1 MKSLYPLF
9 PQSGSLFLL
18 LYYFSLVCYSQ
29 QNKEDVDSIYSL
41 IKTDIKAADS
51 LFKSLEQSYL
61 TAEVDSVY
69 AHFYAAGGLI
79 NYYNHRSKLSAN
91 YYKKALNTRYSDE
104 NLPFKARMYNNLG
117 IALELSMEFDKSYAA
132 YNKSFKLEQKISNN
146 YGAMET
152 KMNIGLLF
160 INSKNYVDAN
170 KLLLEAL
177 NYFSTDSIDSNKV
190 ALCYQNLGK
199 LNASIS
205 NYTMADSLTSIALKY
220 FNQMGNAEGILEC
233 LNNRVHHNLELKN
246 INLARYYLN
255 QCKVYDTTDT
265 YFFNTVLP
273 LLEARVLHAE
283 GYSKTALSTLKKL
296 LEQHR
301 NNLVITHQISELE
314 MEIYANSGNGQ
325 QFSEAFDRYKL
336 SLDSLE
342 ARNDQKLL
350 KQLETIYK
358 IDRIKQDLTNKE
370 ILLNKEK
377 KNKWIVSVASFLI
390 IGLLALVVFF
400 KQKLSSIKSA
410 LINTLN
416 KKQLDESANHN
427 AARLHPLFIKTIRYL
442 KDEEK
447 FLDSE
452 LKIDQVSFNVGTN
465 NTTLSKI
472 IREATDNN
480 FSHLINSMR
489 VRYAQKLLLVRSS
502 SISEVAELA
511 GFTNRVSFY
520 RAFKLINGISPQ
532 EYKDSF
538 KKP

>member
-199 LNASIS
+199 LNASTS
-205 NYTMADSLTSIALKY
+205 NFKVADSLTSIALKY
-220 FNQMGNAEGILEC
+220 FNQMGNAEGTLEC

-265 YFFNTVLP
+265 YFF
-273 LLEARVLHAE
+273 
-283 GYSKTALSTLKKL
+283 
-296 LEQHR
+296 
-301 NNLVITHQISELE
+301 I
-314 MEIYANSGNGQ
+314 
-325 QFSEAFDRYKL
+325 
-336 SLDSLE
+336 
-342 ARNDQKLL
+342 
-350 KQLETIYK
+350 
-358 IDRIKQDLTNKE
+358 
-370 ILLNKEK
+370 
-377 KNKWIVSVASFLI
+377 
-390 IGLLALVVFF
+390 
-400 KQKLSSIKSA
+400 
-410 LINTLN
+410 
-416 KKQLDESANHN
+416 
-427 AARLHPLFIKTIRYL
+427 
-442 KDEEK
+442 
-447 FLDSE
+447 
-452 LKIDQVSFNVGTN
+452 
-465 NTTLSKI
+465 
-472 IREATDNN
+472 
-480 FSHLINSMR
+480 
-489 VRYAQKLLLVRSS
+489 
-502 SISEVAELA
+502 
-511 GFTNRVSFY
+511 
-520 RAFKLINGISPQ
+520 
-532 EYKDSF
+532 
-538 KKP
+538 